1 MGKLPFDSVYLH
13 GLVRDEEGRKMSK
26 SLGNVMN
33 PMEVIEQYGTDA
45 LRLSL
50 VVGSTPGN
58 DVNYSDEKTHYYRRF
73 INKLW
78 NASRFVAMSVDSLH
92 IEYDLRALSD
102 HLFVHKDELH
112 DFDLWILHAL
122 HELMEETNRSFD
134 KYYLGEAAHQVVQT
148 LWEYFCDRYIEISK
162 ISQSSLT
169 PYVLVYVLGSFL
181 QLLHPFAP
189 FVTEQLW
196 QSFGFVDSISVSDWP
211 TVLRDL
217 PAKNYKIKLMMEIIT
232 QMRHLRTKATDK
244 SHEKVDVFVQG
255 ASDILDYI
263 QQSEDLVKKLVNVQ
277 TVSYIRETQELPD
290 GYIT

>member
-33 PMEVIEQYGTDA
+33 PMEVIEKYGTDA

-58 DVNYSDEKTHYYRRF
+58 DVNYSDEKTHYYWRF

-78 NASRFVAMSVDSLH
+78 NASRFVAMSVESLH
-92 IEYDLRALSD
+92 IDYDLRTLSD
-102 HLFVHKDELH
+102 HLFAHKDELH

-122 HELMEETNRSFD
+122 HELIEETNRSFD

-169 PYVLVYVLGSFL
+169 PYVLVYVLGNFL

-189 FVTEQLW
+189 FVTEQLR
-196 QSFGFVDSISVSDWP
+196 QSFGFIDSISISDRP

-255 ASDILDYI
+255 SSDILDYI
-263 QQSEDLVKKLVNVQ
+263 QQSEDLVKRLVNVQ

-290 GYIT
+290 